1 MLLSFVPYIRDIFKK
16 TTKPERASWFIW
28 SVLNVIAF
36 ASLWTK
42 GASDSLWLTGGQ
54 VIGDIVVLA
63 LAIPYGMGGFAR
75 SDKVALI
82 AASVGLLLWY
92 LTNEP
97 AVALAIAIAIDM
109 AGLYL
114 TVTKA
119 YEHPATETLSSWT
132 LTWVSGLFAILSV
145 GVLNITLLAWPVYI
159 FGAGIAVCVG
169 MRLGR
174 RRRSPS

>member
-36 ASLWTK
+36 ASLWAK

-54 VIGDIVVLA
+54 VIGDILVLA

-75 SDKVALI
+75 RDKVALV
-82 AASVGLLLWY
+82 AAGVGLVLWY

-119 YEHPATETLSSWT
+119 FKHPATETMSSWT
-132 LTWVSGLFAILSV
+132 LTWISGLFAILSV
-145 GVLNITLLAWPVYI
+145 GSLNITLLAWPVYI
-159 FGAGIAVCVG
+159 FAAGLAVSIA
-169 MRLGR
+169 MTLGTR
-174 RRRSPS
+174 RRY